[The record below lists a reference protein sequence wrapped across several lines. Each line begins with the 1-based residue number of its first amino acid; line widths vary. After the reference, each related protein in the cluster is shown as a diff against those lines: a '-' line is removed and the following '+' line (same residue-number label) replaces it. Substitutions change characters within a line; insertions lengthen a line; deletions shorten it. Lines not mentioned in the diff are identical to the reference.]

1 MVANKKAT
9 MTARSGPNT
18 RTLSM
23 QTAAIQNSDRRI
35 CHNSRNSS
43 TSIRF
48 NTALATTPANAA
60 VGRYASS
67 SVKNTMTKATV
78 TAAAKLESCVRD
90 PAASIAAVREALGPE
105 TNEPQNPP
113 ARLVMP

>member
-1 MVANKKAT
+1 
-9 MTARSGPNT
+9 MTACNGPNT
-18 RTLSM
+18 RTLRR

-35 CHNSRNSS
+35 CHNSRSSS

-67 SVKNTMTKATV
+67 SVKKTMTSATV
-78 TAAAKLESCVRD
+78 TAATRLESCVRD

-105 TNEPQNPP
+105 TNEPVNPL
-113 ARLVMP
+113 AILAMP